1 MTIETDPKLVRKVA
15 EFALRS
21 DGWGNREE
29 RVEAALIASGV
40 AGPVLGEKFDVYT
53 KAVAAEYDRLDA
65 ASGPDG
71 QLRSVRED
79 NGAAKRVL
87 AYLDDHRAR
96 YPYDA
101 TGVIA
106 DLPAAYSN
114 GLLPLHELLESDLR
128 DLLAENARLRLQ
140 NDELFTENHEMQY
153 GPTVSAEEWEV

>member
-1 MTIETDPKLVRKVA
+1 MTIETDPKLVREIA
-15 EFALRS
+15 EAAFRS
-21 DGWGNREE
+21 DVPGGAAN
-29 RVEAALIASGV
+29 RVEVALIAADV
-40 AGPVLGEKFDVYT
+40 AGPILGKKFDAYSA
-53 KAVAAEYDRLDA
+53 AVGAEYDRLDA

-140 NDELFTENHEMQY
+140 NDELLTENREMQY